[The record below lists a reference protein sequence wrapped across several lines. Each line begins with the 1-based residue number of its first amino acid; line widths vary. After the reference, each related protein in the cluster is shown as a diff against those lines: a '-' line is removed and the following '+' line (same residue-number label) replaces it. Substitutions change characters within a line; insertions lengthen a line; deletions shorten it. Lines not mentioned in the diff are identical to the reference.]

1 MIELNLMFVA
11 RSVVYGWEN
20 MTFDDG
26 GVCGRLY
33 PH

>member
-1 MIELNLMFVA
+1 LMFIA

-26 GVCGRLY
+26 GICGRLY
-33 PH
+33 PQ